1 MITSIEKIIFLR
13 QVQFFQ
19 HVLRDE
25 LSHIASITEEILFQ
39 QGAPIFKAGDEGDA
53 LYLIMKGEVRVVAPD
68 GRTIAV
74 LIAPECFGEMAI
86 LDEDKRSATTIA
98 ETDCAFLKI
107 TRDDFRELI
116 LEQPAIAF
124 EVIQVL
130 TARLRQAIDQPVLP
144 TLTESNVPR

>member
-25 LSHIASITEEILFQ
+25 LSYIASITEEILFQ
-39 QGAPIFKAGDEGDA
+39 QGATIFKAGDEGDA

-130 TARLRQAIDQPVLP
+130 TARLRQAIDQPILP
-144 TLTESNVPR
+144 TLT

>member
-19 HVLRDE
+19 HILRDQ
-25 LSHIASITEEILFQ
+25 LSHIASISEEIQIQ
-39 QGAPIFKAGDEGDA
+39 QGTTIFKAGDEGDA
-53 LYLIMKGEVRVVAPD
+53 LYLIMQGEVRVVAPD

-86 LDEDKRSATTIA
+86 LDEDKRSATIIA
-98 ETDCAFLKI
+98 ETNCAFLKI

-124 EVIQVL
+124 ELFQVL
-130 TARLRQAIDQPVLP
+130 TTRLRQAIGQPVVP
-144 TLTESNVPR
+144 TLTESHEPR